1 MIGLLRPS
9 RQAAGVACALG
20 LLLGACGGTD
30 PIRIGVAG
38 NFGDP
43 LSAPML
49 HASRLAVEEINAAGG
64 IRGRLVELVE
74 YDDFGDTDSAVVVAS
89 ALAASDVV
97 AVVGH
102 GFSGPTL
109 AASSVYN
116 QADRPVVAITPS
128 ASSPEV
134 AFAGPWTF
142 RLCPSDL
149 AHGAALARWARTRLN
164 LARGAVI
171 FSNDDYG
178 RGIREVFE
186 RDYAGLQGVIT
197 ESDPY
202 LGSPPVVEPY
212 LDRIARDRRAEF
224 VLVAGYLEEGTV
236 ILRGLRAR
244 GVMLPVLGG
253 DGLEQIERL
262 GPEANGTFV
271 TSSYLPEIPS
281 PGNRRFLEA
290 WQQRYPDLPPP
301 NGSGIYSYTAIYMLK
316 AVIERVG
323 VSRQAVR
330 DGLADVGRGQPAF
343 EGPLGPIAFDE
354 NGDVTDPRVYVGVA
368 QDGRMVLAEG
378 Q

>member
-1 MIGLLRPS
+1 MIGLLRPG
-9 RQAAGVACALG
+9 RPAAGLAWVLA
-20 LLLGACGGTD
+20 LGACSAGD

-49 HASRLAVEEINAAGG
+49 HASRLAAEEINAAGG
-64 IRGRLVELVE
+64 IGGRPVELVE
-74 YDDFGDTDSAVVVAS
+74 YDDYGDTDSAVVVAS
-89 ALAASDVV
+89 ALAASNVV
-97 AVVGH
+97 AVIGH

-109 AASSVYN
+109 AAASVYN
-116 QADRPVVAITPS
+116 QAERPVLAITPS

-134 AFAGPWTF
+134 ALAGPWTF

-149 AHGAALARWARTRLN
+149 AHGAALARWVRTRLN
-164 LARGAVI
+164 LARGAVL

-186 RDYAGLQGVIT
+186 RDYTGLQGQVT

-202 LGSPPVVEPY
+202 LGSSPVVEPY
-212 LDRIARDRRAEF
+212 LDRIARDGRAEF
-224 VLVAGYLEEGTV
+224 VLVAGYLEEGTA

-244 GVMLPVLGG
+244 GLALPVVGG

-262 GPEANGTFV
+262 GPVANGTFV
-271 TSSYLPEIPS
+271 TSSYLPEIPA

-290 WQQRYPDLPPP
+290 WGARYPDLPPP
-301 NGSGIYSYTAIYMLK
+301 NGSGIYSYTAMHLLK

-323 VSRQAVR
+323 TSRQAVR
-330 DGLADVGRGQPAF
+330 DALAEVGRGQPPF
-343 EGPLGPIAFDE
+343 EGPLGPVAFDE
-354 NGDVTDPRVYVGVA
+354 NGDLLDPRVYVGQV
-368 QDGRMVLAEG
+368 QDGRMILAEG

>member
-1 MIGLLRPS
+1 MIGPFRPP
-9 RQAAGVACALG
+9 RLAAGLACVVALALG
-20 LLLGACGGTD
+20 GCGRGE
-30 PIRIGVAG
+30 PVRIGVAA

-43 LSAPML
+43 LSAPIL
-49 HASRLAVEEINAAGG
+49 HAARLAAEEINAAGG
-64 IRGRLVELVE
+64 IDGRQVELVE

-97 AVVGH
+97 AVIGH

-116 QADRPVVAITPS
+116 QAERPVAAITPS

-134 AFAGPWTF
+134 TFAGPWTF

-149 AHGAALARWARTRLN
+149 AHGAALARWTRADLN
-164 LARGAVI
+164 LARGAVL

-186 RDYAGLQGVIT
+186 RDYTSLQGLVT

-202 LGSPPVVEPY
+202 LGSAPLVDPY
-212 LDRIARDRRAEF
+212 LDRIARDGRAQF
-224 VLVAGYLEEGTV
+224 VLVAGYLEEGSA

-244 GVMLPVLGG
+244 GLALPVLGG

-262 GPEANGTFV
+262 GPIANGTYV
-271 TSSYLPEIPS
+271 TSSYLPEIPT

-290 WQQRYPDLPPP
+290 WRARYPDLPPP
-301 NGSGIYSYTAIYMLK
+301 NGSGVYSYTALHLLR

-323 VSRQAVR
+323 TSRQAVR
-330 DGLADVGRGQPAF
+330 DGLAEVGRGEPAF
-343 EGPLGPIAFDE
+343 EGPLGAIRFDE
-354 NGDVTDPRVYVGVA
+354 NGDALDPKVYIGLA
-368 QDGRMVLAEG
+368 MDGRMTLAEG